1 MQREK
6 LITKSALLTFFF
18 FDFVFISKRYISI
31 TVFPSRAALK
41 PISHAQHDWF
51 AKKTETHFSLCI
63 LVKRKTLHFTH
74 DAFVCRKGANWF
86 DAVLRC
92 TVGIL
97 LCLHWI
103 LFTNGK
109 QIKRKINLL
118 VEWICSDVLIRRMKS
133 FGEDETISMRFETQ
147 CIRLPSCNGPVRIW
161 CAIVCRS
168 TYKIHYSRWF

>member
-1 MQREK
+1 M
-6 LITKSALLTFFF
+6 
-18 FDFVFISKRYISI
+18 FISKRYISI

-109 QIKRKINLL
+109 QIKRKFHEKLIYWSN
-118 VEWICSDVLIRRMKS
+118 EFAAMCWFDVWNRSEKTKPFRCASKHNAFDYLHATVQCE
-133 FGEDETISMRFETQ
+133 FGV
-147 CIRLPSCNGPVRIW
+147 RL
-161 CAIVCRS
+161 CAAAHIKFIIAGDFNR
-168 TYKIHYSRWF
+168 